1 VNFKVELDLTGDG
14 EWVTWKT
21 VGVAAGQEW
30 REALSV
36 EVQARWLRVTSDRD
50 AEATARIEH

>member
-1 VNFKVELDLTGDG
+1 MELDLTGDG
-14 EWVTWKT
+14 EWVAWKT

-30 REALSV
+30 QEALSV

-50 AEATARIEH
+50 TEATARLEH